1 MNFQNNT
8 KVTYTNQLSGQS
20 QGFPMMYQNS
30 TKVTPLNQQWTSMD
44 QGYGSL
50 LMTPPATPTISPTQ
64 HQINSYFMAP
74 PATPTISPTQHQY
87 NSNFMGNSPILKD
100 TKMVMGNIASP
111 YMVKPEIKTEIKTEF
126 KNDPGLKSEFGEADY
141 NSDLNESF
149 SELNVDSDYNTE
161 DEYEADSGRR
171 TGYAFGGPTHTFQWM
186 PDCNCFQPGEME
198 PDCGPIYGHLGEFPS
213 GKLYF

>member
-1 MNFQNNT
+1 MNMNFQNNT

-50 LMTPPATPTISPTQ
+50 LMT
-64 HQINSYFMAP
+64 P

-171 TGYAFGGPTHTFQWM
+171 TGYAFGGPPHLFKWM
-186 PDCNCFQPGEME
+186 PDCNCFQPGETE
-198 PDCGPIYGHLGEFPS
+198 PDCGPIYGHLGKFLS
-213 GKLYF
+213 GQFF